1 MLYLQMALLAM
12 SRRPCALTWLR
23 TAVEAVFCAAIRIA
37 SSAGSVTS
45 MRLHN
50 LPATWNALML
60 LTGVQEVCSPEHE
73 ADRARVASTA
83 QIYRTQL
90 TRTRVCGDAHV
101 ELLNGVC
108 ESSGNHDCN
117 HHSGIVRGCK
127 CNAQDVIAVT
137 QNPQNNSPEMDTQ
150 PITWPKTE
158 TRPLKWGRCKM
169 ACLLSRRC
177 FSFG

>member
-101 ELLNGVC
+101 ERSRLLTVP
-108 ESSGNHDCN
+108 
-117 HHSGIVRGCK
+117 V
-127 CNAQDVIAVT
+127 
-137 QNPQNNSPEMDTQ
+137 
-150 PITWPKTE
+150 
-158 TRPLKWGRCKM
+158 
-169 ACLLSRRC
+169 
-177 FSFG
+177 